1 MTVESDVKSIMI
13 MITVKHAKRD
23 NSGSSNAHI
32 QLNLFLIK
40 KKKTKIQDKFNSK
53 NVFQN

>member
-1 MTVESDVKSIMI
+1 MFYLSY
-13 MITVKHAKRD
+13 ITVKHAKRD
-23 NSGSSNAHI
+23 NSESSNAHI